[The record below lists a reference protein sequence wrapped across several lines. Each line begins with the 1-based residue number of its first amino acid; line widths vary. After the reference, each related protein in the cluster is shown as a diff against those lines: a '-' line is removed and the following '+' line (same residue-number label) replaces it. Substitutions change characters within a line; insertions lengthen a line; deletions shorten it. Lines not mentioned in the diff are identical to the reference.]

1 MWAVRPEGE
10 KFKPSAHGFRFANRF
25 PGYPL
30 PFSVPTLLRTS
41 TCYGLCGGMC
51 YAALDF
57 LLAERGIP
65 QDVAPPEQGS
75 PLHRYLY
82 RRQIVSFGPFGAC
95 IARFAAWMAL
105 PDDTPFGT
113 QRRTYDQFQA
123 VRARLDSG
131 QPVVLGIVYV
141 SIAETVAIWKNHQ
154 VLACGCSQVSDTAFD
169 INIYDPNLP
178 QDDAVVIRAE
188 RVAVG
193 KEVFGLRCTQ
203 KVAGQ
208 AEKKVRGF
216 FIAPYRSVMPPEG
229 L

>member
-1 MWAVRPEGE
+1 VRPEGE
-10 KFKPSAHGFRFANRF
+10 KFKPSVHGFGFANRF
-25 PGYPL
+25 PGQPL
-30 PFSVPTLLRTS
+30 PFSAQTLLRTS
-41 TCYGLCGGMC
+41 TSYGLCGGMC

-57 LLAERGIP
+57 LLAGRSIP
-65 QDVAPPEQGS
+65 QDVAPPAQGS

-82 RRQIVSFGPFGAC
+82 RRQFASFGLFGSC
-95 IARFAAWMAL
+95 IFRFAAWTAL

-113 QRRTYDQFQA
+113 QRRTYDQFEQ
-123 VRARLDSG
+123 VRARLDG
-131 QPVVLGIVYV
+131 GHPVVLGIVYV
-141 SIAETVAIWKNHQ
+141 SAAETPAIWKNHQ
-154 VLACGCSQVSDTAFD
+154 VLAYGCSQVSDTAFD

-178 QDDAVVIRAE
+178 QDDTIVIRAE

-193 KEVFGLRCTQ
+193 EEIFGLRCTQ

-216 FIAPYRSVMPPEG
+216 FIVPYRLVTPPVS

>member
-1 MWAVRPEGE
+1 VWAVRPEGE
-10 KFKPSAHGFRFANRF
+10 KFKPSVHGFRFANRF

-30 PFSVPTLLRTS
+30 SFPTPTLLRTS
-41 TCYGLCGGMC
+41 TYYGLCGGMC

-57 LLAERGIP
+57 LLAGRSIP
-65 QDVAPPEQGS
+65 LDASPPQQGS

-82 RRQIVSFGPFGAC
+82 RRQIASFGPLGAC
-95 IARFAAWMAL
+95 VARFAAWMAL

-113 QRRTYDQFQA
+113 RRRTYDQFQA
-123 VRARLDSG
+123 VRTRLDGG
-131 QPVVLGIVYV
+131 QPVVLGVIYV
-141 SIAETVAIWKNHQ
+141 SAAETPAIWKNHQ
-154 VLACGCSQVSDTAFD
+154 VLAYGYSQVSDTAFD
-169 INIYDPNLP
+169 INIYDPNFPL
-178 QDDAVVIRAE
+178 DDAVVIRVE

-193 KEVFGLRCTQ
+193 RGIFGLRCTQ

-216 FIAPYRSVMPPEG
+216 FIAPHRPLMPPEG

>member
-82 RRQIVSFGPFGAC
+82 RRQIVSFG
-95 IARFAAWMAL
+95 
-105 PDDTPFGT
+105 PFGT